1 MLNTIEEAA
10 KNFCT
15 HQIGQTCE
23 LTDNPINDNT
33 YIASIDITTAD
44 SKTFRVF
51 LAFDKASIQKVSS
64 LFLEENESDDETLK
78 DMILETT
85 NLIVGSAKVI
95 AQESD
100 RSFDIGT
107 PHFQK
112 IDMFDFDFDEI
123 RTFKMGENSFI
134 IAIKEINV

>member
-1 MLNTIEEAA
+1 M
-10 KNFCT
+10 
-15 HQIGQTCE
+15 
-23 LTDNPINDNT
+23 
-33 YIASIDITTAD
+33 TT
-44 SKTFRVF
+44 SFTFF
-51 LAFDKASIQKVSS
+51 PNSLFTSCFDKASIQKVSS